1 MRICGSKENVRE
13 HKRLLPVMNFH
24 ALLPVLQLT
33 LGLIAIVFWSKG
45 SCRAILSPYFH
56 LLSFRYRLSVGTS
69 EKIQLSSLIAAFQV
83 TRDLIVTEA

>member
-1 MRICGSKENVRE
+1 M
-13 HKRLLPVMNFH
+13 LPGMNFH
-24 ALLPVLQLT
+24 SLLPVLQPT
-33 LGLIAIVFWSKG
+33 LGLIAIVLWSKG
-45 SCRAILSPYFH
+45 SCRAILSPYFG